1 MQGGK
6 NPKKKKILM
15 SRTQPILDTSSN
27 WWKTGLPKRNY
38 VDSPLKK
45 HEDIDNEHHHHHKKE
60 TKACRQ
66 LT

>member
-1 MQGGK
+1 
-6 NPKKKKILM
+6 M